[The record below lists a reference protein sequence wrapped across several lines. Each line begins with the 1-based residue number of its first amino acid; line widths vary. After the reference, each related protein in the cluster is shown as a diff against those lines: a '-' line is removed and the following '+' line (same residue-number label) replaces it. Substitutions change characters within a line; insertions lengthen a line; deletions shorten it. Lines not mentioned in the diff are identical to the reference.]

1 MLKNNDDDKPVS
13 TLTWQGGE
21 ATYCVK
27 ICGKCFNGR
36 LEVFYGFQPVL
47 EETRRK
53 REATQVVFQRKQ
65 FCYERRRDD
74 FFKGKGLELSRHSW
88 GKRRDELNPK
98 LL

>member
-65 FCYERRRDD
+65 FCYERRLLQR
-74 FFKGKGLELSRHSW
+74 KGTGIVMSFL
-88 GKRRDELNPK
+88 GKK
-98 LL
+98 TG